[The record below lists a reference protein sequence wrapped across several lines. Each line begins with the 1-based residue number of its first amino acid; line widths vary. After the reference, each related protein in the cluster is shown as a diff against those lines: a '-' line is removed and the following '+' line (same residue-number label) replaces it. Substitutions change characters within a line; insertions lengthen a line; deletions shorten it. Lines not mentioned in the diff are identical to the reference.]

1 MILVLF
7 EVHISVI
14 HPPEAKPFQLWAN
27 LVRTTTQNRGWSLAT
42 AMCAYELRLA
52 PGACDRDTTAS
63 EDVSLR
69 LTHSSGPV
77 FDRLVGTGIACV
89 LCTPGSPVMTIRES
103 PSPTA
108 RSATQCGL
116 STYDTCSSVWVLRM

>member
-42 AMCAYELRLA
+42 AMRARRTAYRTA
-52 PGACDRDTTAS
+52 VWSPDVGAGPIWCDDGAILGAYL
-63 EDVSLR
+63 DL
-69 LTHSSGPV
+69 
-77 FDRLVGTGIACV
+77 
-89 LCTPGSPVMTIRES
+89 
-103 PSPTA
+103 
-108 RSATQCGL
+108 
-116 STYDTCSSVWVLRM
+116 